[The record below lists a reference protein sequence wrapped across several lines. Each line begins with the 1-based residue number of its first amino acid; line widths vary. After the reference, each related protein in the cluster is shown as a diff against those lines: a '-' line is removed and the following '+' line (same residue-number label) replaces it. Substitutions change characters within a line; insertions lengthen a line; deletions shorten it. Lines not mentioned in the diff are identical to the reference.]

1 MSLLNTASPWNNDT
15 TRKRVP
21 SMKRATAKIRPSNA
35 ERQVSFSDIDEQEN
49 NIVNDQNHNDNNNIN
64 MHKIIGSMTTEDDG
78 SNLYDF
84 QPLEPPSLNSQSANT
99 SETDISSH
107 LSLDAQELL
116 PQTSNRENSN
126 FASNHSPKQFLSN
139 YHEIY
144 NLPKMPKPVYG
155 LPNSSNTNIDD
166 KLWSKINYMIHLLE
180 EQQNE
185 KTAYVTEEF
194 ILYAFL
200 GIFVIYAVDTF
211 TRNGKYVR

>member
-1 MSLLNTASPWNNDT
+1 MSLLSTASPWNNDI
-15 TRKRVP
+15 TRKRLP
-21 SMKRATAKIRPSNA
+21 SMKRVTSKLRP
-35 ERQVSFSDIDEQEN
+35 N
-49 NIVNDQNHNDNNNIN
+49 NEPQFAAINEPQNNNIIEVQAHN
-64 MHKIIGSMTTEDDG
+64 NNNNTNIHKIIDSMTTEDDG

-84 QPLEPPSLNSQSANT
+84 QPLEPPIIHSQSANT

-116 PQTSNRENSN
+116 PKTTDRQTSN
-126 FASNHSPKQFLSN
+126 FASNHDQKQFLSN

-144 NLPKMPKPVYG
+144 SMPKMPKPSYES
-155 LPNSSNTNIDD
+155 LDSSNMQMND

>member
-1 MSLLNTASPWNNDT
+1 MSLLNTASPWNTDN

-21 SMKRATAKIRPSNA
+21 SMKRVTAKIRPSNA
-35 ERQVSFSDIDEQEN
+35 DEKVSFSSIDESEN
-49 NIVNDQNHNDNNNIN
+49 NIANDQNHNENNNIN
-64 MHKIIGSMTTEDDG
+64 MHKIIDSMTTEDDG
-78 SNLYDF
+78 SKLYDF
-84 QPLEPPSLNSQSANT
+84 QPLEPPSINSQSANT

-116 PQTSNRENSN
+116 PQTSNRGSSN
-126 FASNHSPKQFLSN
+126 FASNHEPKQFLSN

-144 NLPKMPKPVYG
+144 NLPKMPKPSYETSD
-155 LPNSSNTNIDD
+155 SSNTND

-180 EQQNE
+180 EQKNE

-194 ILYAFL
+194 ILYTFL

>member
-1 MSLLNTASPWNNDT
+1 MSLLNTASPWNNDN
-15 TRKRVP
+15 TRKRLP
-21 SMKRATAKIRPSNA
+21 SMKRVTAKLRPNNEPQFAAINEPQNSNII
-35 ERQVSFSDIDEQEN
+35 E
-49 NIVNDQNHNDNNNIN
+49 DQTHNNNNNTNI
-64 MHKIIGSMTTEDDG
+64 HKIIDSMTTEDDG

-84 QPLEPPSLNSQSANT
+84 QPLEPPIIHSQSANT

-116 PQTSNRENSN
+116 PKTTDRQTSN
-126 FASNHSPKQFLSN
+126 FASNHDQKQFLSN

-144 NLPKMPKPVYG
+144 SMPKMPKPSYES
-155 LPNSSNTNIDD
+155 LDSSNMQMND

>member
-1 MSLLNTASPWNNDT
+1 
-15 TRKRVP
+15 
-21 SMKRATAKIRPSNA
+21 
-35 ERQVSFSDIDEQEN
+35 
-49 NIVNDQNHNDNNNIN
+49 
-64 MHKIIGSMTTEDDG
+64 
-78 SNLYDF
+78 
-84 QPLEPPSLNSQSANT
+84 
-99 SETDISSH
+99 
-107 LSLDAQELL
+107 
-116 PQTSNRENSN
+116 
-126 FASNHSPKQFLSN
+126 
-139 YHEIY
+139 
-144 NLPKMPKPVYG
+144 MPKPVYG